1 MKGCKS
7 ITNLDTDLSTGER
20 LIELLGI
27 YYIEYIIFNNIN
39 IILKIYK

>member
-1 MKGCKS
+1 MKGYKS

-27 YYIEYIIFNNIN
+27 YLYIHLNSSFKN
-39 IILKIYK
+39 L